1 MKILFLTEMYSEGMG
16 YSENFLP
23 KAMARLGHEVHVVS
37 STAQVYFNAPHYR
50 KTYEPFLG
58 PNIVQPGTKEIDG
71 YLLHRLPLILA
82 GRISKK
88 LPGMNVIMM
97 KGLRETIAHIHPDVI
112 NVFHLYSQTCYEA
125 ARVAHELNTD
135 RAGRVRF
142 FTESHVHAS
151 VFNMRNPRTWLKYHL
166 LQFPRK
172 LRFINSI
179 TVKHYAIAKDVA
191 EISMRYF
198 LVPPEKIEIESLGV
212 DTDLFS
218 PIASAQDEQAR
229 RQKRKALGFEDTDI
243 VCIYTGRFT
252 PDKNPLCLA
261 QAVNY
266 LHEKGTAYQHIKA
279 LFVGSGTQR
288 DVEAIRA
295 MKGCVV
301 HPFVQVHEL
310 PALYR
315 AADIGVWP
323 RQESTS
329 QLDAAACG
337 LPIIISNRT
346 QVKERVDPCEGMPGR
361 NGLLYEE
368 NNFVDLAEK
377 ILMLSD
383 PQVRKEM
390 GRIGA
395 QKVHMLFSWD
405 AIARKRE
412 KDFQHSLET

>member
-23 KAMARLGHEVHVVS
+23 KAMAKLGHEVHVVS

-58 PNIVQPGTKEIDG
+58 PNIVKPGTKKIDG
-71 YLLHRLPLILA
+71 YLLHRLPLVKPPLV
-82 GRISKK
+82 
-88 LPGMNVIMM
+88 NVIMM
-97 KGLRETIAHIHPDVI
+97 KGLQETIAHLHPDVI

-125 ARVAHELNTD
+125 ARVAREL
-135 RAGRVRF
+135 GIRF

-151 VFNMRNPRTWLKYHL
+151 VFNMHHPKTWLKHYL

-172 LRFINSI
+172 LAFINAI
-179 TVKHYAIAKDVA
+179 TIKHYAIAKDVA
-191 EISMRYF
+191 EISQRYF

-212 DTDLFS
+212 DTEMFR
-218 PIASAQDEQAR
+218 PVASADEQQQR
-229 RQKRKALGFEDTDI
+229 LRKRKALGFNDDDI

-252 PDKNPLCLA
+252 PDKNPFCLA
-261 QAVNY
+261 QAVHY
-266 LHEKGTAYQHIKA
+266 LHEKGPAYQHIKA
-279 LFVGSGTQR
+279 LFVGSGTKH
-288 DVEAIRA
+288 DIEAIQS

-301 HPFVQVHEL
+301 HPFVPVHEL
-310 PALYR
+310 PTFYR

-346 QVKERVDPCEGMPGR
+346 QVKERVDPCAEIPGR

-412 KDFQHSLET
+412 KDFQHSLQT